1 MIQEP
6 DIKAENLATPPA
18 VEALKPPS
26 PAGRCHAR
34 LMLMRLFAQFVPGTE
49 HCKSL
54 STEDEIIECMAK
66 RHPTLFIT

>member
-1 MIQEP
+1 MKQDTDITAEP
-6 DIKAENLATPPA
+6 LATSP
-18 VEALKPPS
+18 VQEALQPPS

-49 HCKSL
+49 HCRSL